1 MLKNLSLTK
10 ITKKLGL
17 RKGSHTEMSKIKLKK
32 RIHRF
37 FNTDRSDKNYKIK
50 WWLYINILDHGI
62 LRNLYH
68 NFHKV
73 DQNFYR
79 AAQPNRTL
87 LKKFASTGGKTVL
100 SLRGSTSAPYWYEQE
115 EACAELGLRLH
126 NIALSATE
134 PPAVEKVREF
144 INFVGTCE
152 KPLLIHCKSGAD
164 RTGLATFLYKIIFK
178 NYIARDA
185 KKSLSAIYFHN
196 RFGKSKVLDDFVDLY
211 LHDSNILG
219 LSFEEWLYTVYKPE
233 SLQSSVETK
242 RD

>member
-1 MLKNLSLTK
+1 
-10 ITKKLGL
+10 
-17 RKGSHTEMSKIKLKK
+17 MSKIKLKK

-37 FNTDRSDKNYKIK
+37 FNTDRSDKSYKIK

-144 INFVGTCE
+144 LNFVGTCE
-152 KPLLIHCKSGAD
+152 KPVLIHCKSGAD
-164 RTGLATFLYKIIFK
+164 RTGLATFLYKIVFK
-178 NYIARDA
+178 SCRAQEA
-185 KKSLSAIYFHN
+185 KKSLSFQYFHN
-196 RFGKSKVLDDFVDLY
+196 RFGKARAIDQFIDRYIEDSK
-211 LHDSNILG
+211 LHG
-219 LSFEEWLYTVYKPE
+219 VTFEEWLYTIYAPKN
-233 SLQSSVETK
+233 SQNRNSGSQT
-242 RD
+242 